1 MDARRTTLAAAGERK
16 AGTGGL
22 APPQH
27 HSGCLPKGKQCH
39 ETHLRN
45 AGGGVRIGPGRLYG
59 SRDTLAHRKPNR
71 HIDGDGGA
79 HLGAD
84 GDGDGNADR
93 RADFGADFGADG
105 DSDRD
110 PHGFADSNASTYAHG
125 FADRDPHGDSDRD
138 PHANTDINANRD
150 SNANTDPNANRD
162 PDGNTDPN
170 ANRDS
175 NANTFTD
182 PHANPN
188 HGHPRQPAPDSVGWR
203 SRLLEE
209 VPES

>member
-93 RADFGADFGADG
+93 RADFGADG

-110 PHGFADSNASTYAHG
+110 PHGFADGNANS
-125 FADRDPHGDSDRD
+125 FAQRDPH
-138 PHANTDINANRD
+138 ANRD
-150 SNANTDPNANRD
+150 SNANRDPDGNTDSNANRDTHGNTDPNANRD

>member
-45 AGGGVRIGPGRLYG
+45 AGGGVRIGPGRLHG

-79 HLGAD
+79 HFGAD
-84 GDGDGNADR
+84 GDSDRDADR
-93 RADFGADFGADG
+93 DGDADGGADFGADG
-105 DSDRD
+105 DSDRA
-110 PHGFADSNASTYAHG
+110 PHGFADSNANTYAQRDPRANTDSNANT
-125 FADRDPHGDSDRD
+125 FADRDPHGNTDPHADRD
-138 PHANTDINANRD
+138 PHG
-150 SNANTDPNANRD
+150 NTDPHANRD
-162 PDGNTDPN
+162 PDCNTNPN
-170 ANRDS
+170 
-175 NANTFTD
+175 
-182 PHANPN
+182 ANPN
-188 HGHPRQPAPDSVGWR
+188 HGHPRQPAPDCVGWR